1 MKLPVTGGPLLGFK
15 TNNISGAF
23 LEPFSRAGRCSTEGT
38 RVAESC
44 PAPGC
49 FVPGLRL
56 SRLLFAAAFMVL
68 TAVRAGEP
76 DVEQVAAVR
85 GCSKGQ
91 ILLTLSKR
99 GRAALLPLIRVF
111 TGGHGGVWVCC
122 WPPGQTQ
129 RSREMVTGFFWNA
142 VWDRALCTE
151 NLKLFLASALGKD
164 LGAQLSTGRGGELQ
178 EGKAKTSV
186 RARGCTLLKTAIFW
200 AESQQDWV
208 FPGPVG
214 TRVAHAWRG
223 SSCEG
228 GGPSCGCWG
237 SQTQRLQHAKSTAF
251 STALSTALPS
261 DLPRPNLAG

>member
-1 MKLPVTGGPLLGFK
+1 MKLPVTGGPLLGFN

-38 RVAESC
+38 RVAELCS
-44 PAPGC
+44 APGC

-164 LGAQLSTGRGGELQ
+164 LGAQLSTGRGRGGELQ

-200 AESQQDWV
+200 AESQLDWV
-208 FPGPVG
+208 FPGPLG

-228 GGPSCGCWG
+228 GGPAVGAG
-237 SQTQRLQHAKSTAF
+237 
-251 STALSTALPS
+251 
-261 DLPRPNLAG
+261 DPRPSGCSTLKAQLLAQLLAQLSPPIYPDRI